1 VWVFL
6 YLLKSAI
13 DFVFQGP
20 APAAVADDMRKG

>member
-20 APAAVADDMRKG
+20 HRRTVAGDMRKG

>member
-1 VWVFL
+1 L

-20 APAAVADDMRKG
+20 HQRTVAGDMRKG